1 MTLCGGHSATTC
13 FEHIIIANISRAA
26 IQIVGIRSKP
36 LLAINH
42 NFCKIWMLFGYV
54 ILRFLL
60 LNKLSYTHIR
70 IEASWP

>member
-1 MTLCGGHSATTC
+1 MAAILPQHVLN
-13 FEHIIIANISRAA
+13 IIANILRAA

-36 LLAINH
+36 LLAINQ
-42 NFCKIWMLFGYV
+42 NFCEIWMLFGYV

-70 IEASWP
+70 IVAS